1 MNRSTQGVHLGR
13 TTATLL
19 VVLAGAALH
28 PAVVYGASMNPGGA
42 VASGLPGLPA
52 NTDTLAAAV
61 DHLFEPWHRPDSPG
75 AAVLVLRNG
84 EVVHA
89 KGYGMASL
97 EQGVPIRPHT
107 IFDIASVS
115 KQFGAFA
122 VALLEADGLLSADDP
137 VHRYIPELPDFG
149 HTITLRHLVHHTSGI
164 RDWPGTLSAGG
175 WDYQDVLSFEQILRM
190 AFQQQELNFVPGSEY
205 SYSNTGYNLLA
216 EVVARVS
223 GRSFR
228 EFTEERI
235 FRPLGMT
242 RTHFQDD
249 HDEVV
254 PGRADSY
261 RRGPGGEW
269 RTVVN
274 SLTALGSSSL
284 FTTVEDLARWVGN
297 FETRAVGGAAVL
309 ARVHERGVLN
319 GGDTIPYAWGHSLG
333 YHRGAERWSHTGSWA
348 GFRTVLHR
356 FPEHRFAVI
365 VLANAA
371 DMNPSALAD
380 RVVDLYLGDLLDPP
394 VVAAGGGGGGGPT
407 GPSAESEAPWSP
419 DAGALSEYAGEYASD
434 ELSTGY
440 RLEVRDG
447 RLVARHFRTGDR
459 VLTPR
464 RPDRFDAPTLGEVVF
479 LRDSDGAVTGFT
491 VNQARVRGLLFRRL
505 EGPGAP

>member
-1 MNRSTQGVHLGR
+1 MRCWSSSSRSGP
-13 TTATLL
+13 AL
-19 VVLAGAALH
+19 VAALLLAAW
-28 PAVVYGASMNPGGA
+28 PAYLAPSTGGG
-42 VASGLPGLPA
+42 SGIVRSDLRTSVEA
-52 NTDTLAAAV
+52 RDTLSAAV
-61 DHLFEPWHRPDSPG
+61 DDLFASWHRPDSPG

-84 EVVHA
+84 DVVHA

-107 IFDIASVS
+107 IFDIASIS

-122 VALLEADGLLSADDP
+122 VALLEADGLLSVDDP
-137 VHRYIPELPDFG
+137 VHRYLPELPDFG
-149 HTITLRHLVHHTSGI
+149 HPITLRHLVHHTSGM

-223 GRSFR
+223 GSSFR
-228 EFTEERI
+228 EFTQERI
-235 FRPLGMT
+235 FGPLGMT
-242 RTHFQDD
+242 RTHFHDD
-249 HDEVV
+249 HGKVV

-261 RRGPGGEW
+261 RRDPGGEW

-297 FETRAVGGAAVL
+297 FETGAVGGARVL

-319 GGDTIPYAWGHSLG
+319 GGDTIPYAWGQSLG
-333 YHRGAERWSHTGSWA
+333 DHRGAERWSHTGSWA

-394 VVAAGGGGGGGPT
+394 VVAAGGTSGGGPARS
-407 GPSAESEAPWSP
+407 SADPEAPWSP
-419 DAGALSEYAGEYASD
+419 DAAALSEYAGEYASD

-440 RLEVRDG
+440 RIEVREG
-447 RLVARHFRTGDR
+447 RLVARHFRTGGR

-464 RPDRFDAPTLGEVVF
+464 RPDRFEAPTLGEIAF
-479 LRDSDGAVTGFT
+479 LRDSAGAVTGFT

-505 EGPGAP
+505 AGAGVP